1 MCWRITWHK
10 FWFER
15 KHLELYLS
23 LKIKAKIVWHIYFV
37 KTYRKLAIKESY
49 KMSKLSEILIYS
61 HIHLF
66 QYSYSEDCMTF
77 VLNSE
82 LCFESF
88 TDHSCGESSQINGVS
103 YGTLL
108 YTQLPMLGKNVI
120 TTSFLLTCWL
130 EEQKDHLPKRRNN
143 GH

>member
-1 MCWRITWHK
+1 MFWRITWHK

-23 LKIKAKIVWHIYFV
+23 LEIKAKIVWHIYLV

-66 QYSYSEDCMTF
+66 QYSYSEDCR
-77 VLNSE
+77 
-82 LCFESF
+82 
-88 TDHSCGESSQINGVS
+88 
-103 YGTLL
+103 TL
-108 YTQLPMLGKNVI
+108 
-120 TTSFLLTCWL
+120 F
-130 EEQKDHLPKRRNN
+130 
-143 GH
+143 